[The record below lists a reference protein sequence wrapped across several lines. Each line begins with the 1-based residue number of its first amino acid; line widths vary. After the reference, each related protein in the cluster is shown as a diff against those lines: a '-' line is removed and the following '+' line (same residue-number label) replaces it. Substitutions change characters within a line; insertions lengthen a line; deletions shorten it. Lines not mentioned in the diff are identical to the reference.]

1 MTKEDKLSRAAKALV
16 DAANSDA
23 DSMTQQQLT
32 ESLTTLKDSFQKSA
46 SKFDDKINTVNQNI
60 DKLFSEIKKS
70 NDISAKQ
77 LKLKKLELALA
88 QTHLSSFEYHDG
100 YQKKSAE
107 LAKSIIG
114 WFILG
119 YGYNLPDAYI
129 YERNYT
135 KSKKAFQDKLVKQI
149 KDLIGREPRVKGGAI
164 YYE

>member
-32 ESLTTLKDSFQKSA
+32 ESLTSLKDS
-46 SKFDDKINTVNQNI
+46 FDDKINTVNQNI
-60 DKLFSEIKKS
+60 DKLFSEVKKS
-70 NDISAKQ
+70 NDMSAKQ

-88 QTHLSSFEYHDG
+88 QTHLNSFEYQDNFG
-100 YQKKSAE
+100 NRKNSAE
-107 LAKSIIG
+107 LAKFIIG

-119 YGYNLPDAYI
+119 YGYNLPDAFI
-129 YERNYT
+129 YETHYT
-135 KSKKAFQDKLVKQI
+135 VESKKAFQDKLVKQI
-149 KDLIGREPRVKGGAI
+149 KDLIGREPRVEGGAI

>member
-32 ESLTTLKDSFQKSA
+32 ESLTSLKDS
-46 SKFDDKINTVNQNI
+46 FDDKINTVNQNI
-60 DKLFSEIKKS
+60 DKLFSEVKKS